1 MGLFSNK
8 PRCVQNAPSTRT
20 PLTHRTYLM
29 SFAFSYNP
37 DQEPPFVIYLAH
49 EDKTQG
55 SWRPRAM
62 LGLTHA
68 LRTSGFLS
76 AIEPEE
82 LHSLLVLLSFLAPD
96 GRLMAFT
103 LSLAQP
109 LGTSP
114 AKARARFEHLCE
126 VRWLGQPIVF
136 ATQSGDGLDGF
147 APVPGFIPL
156 VEEPPHDENGP
167 VIRVVPREAVIAH
180 SRRTYARTRGEV
192 EAQIESMMNWKK
204 PQPSPP
210 LQQGTLPQR
219 TTPPAITPPS
229 IPPEQAE
236 LHSQLLEVGLLPE
249 QADDLMKR
257 YDALRI
263 RRQLAWLPRRRA
275 KNAAGYLLAA
285 VKDDYAAPRAVRD
298 WLQDPVKPDDAG

>member
-8 PRCVQNAPSTRT
+8 PRCVQNAPSTKT
-20 PLTHRTYLM
+20 PFTHRLLIM
-29 SFAFSYNP
+29 SFAFCYNP
-37 DQEPPFVIYLAH
+37 DQEPPFIIYLAH

-62 LGLTHA
+62 LGLTSA

-96 GRLMAFT
+96 GRLVAFT
-103 LSLAQP
+103 LSLAQA
-109 LGTSP
+109 LGISP

-126 VRWLGQPIVF
+126 TRWLGQPIVF
-136 ATQSGDGLDGF
+136 ATQRGDGLDGF
-147 APVPGFIPL
+147 APTPGFIPL
-156 VEEPPHDENGP
+156 VEEPQHDEHRP
-167 VIRVVPREAVIAH
+167 MIRVVPREAVIAH
-180 SRRTYARTRGEV
+180 SRRTHARPRGEV
-192 EAQIESMMNWKK
+192 EAEIEAMMNWKK
-204 PQPSPP
+204 PQPSSPTRS
-210 LQQGTLPQR
+210 GTLP
-219 TTPPAITPPS
+219 TPTPPTVTS
-229 IPPEQAE
+229 EQAE
-236 LHSQLLEVGLLPE
+236 LHAQLVEVGLLPE

-285 VKDDYAAPRAVRD
+285 IKDDYAAPRSA
-298 WLQDPVKPDDAG
+298 QFKDPVKPDDAA

>member
-1 MGLFSNK
+1 
-8 PRCVQNAPSTRT
+8 
-20 PLTHRTYLM
+20 M
-29 SFAFSYNP
+29 SFAFCYNP

-62 LGLTHA
+62 LGLTPA

-82 LHSLLVLLSFLAPD
+82 LHSLLVLLSFLSPD
-96 GRLMAFT
+96 GRLVAFT
-103 LSLAQP
+103 LSLAQV
-109 LGTSP
+109 LGLPP

-136 ATQSGDGLDGF
+136 ATQRGDGLDGF
-147 APVPGFIPL
+147 APIPGFIPL
-156 VEEPPHDENGP
+156 VEEPQHDENGP

-192 EAQIESMMNWKK
+192 EREIESMMNWKK
-204 PQPSPP
+204 PQPPSPTRS
-210 LQQGTLPQR
+210 G
-219 TTPPAITPPS
+219 TPPTPTPPTVTS
-229 IPPEQAE
+229 EQAE
-236 LHSQLLEVGLLPE
+236 LHSHLLEVGLLPE
-249 QADDLMKR
+249 QADDLLKR

-285 VKDDYAAPRAVRD
+285 IKDDYAAPRATGF
-298 WLQDPVKPDDAG
+298 QNPMKPDDGG

>member
-1 MGLFSNK
+1 
-8 PRCVQNAPSTRT
+8 
-20 PLTHRTYLM
+20 M

-37 DQEPPFVIYLAH
+37 DQEPPFVIYLVH

-62 LGLTHA
+62 LGLTPA

-82 LHSLLVLLSFLAPD
+82 LHSLLVLLSFLSPD

-103 LSLAQP
+103 LSLAQA

-114 AKARARFEHLCE
+114 AKARARFERLCE
-126 VRWLGQPIVF
+126 GRWLGQPIVF
-136 ATQSGDGLDGF
+136 ATQLGDGLDGF
-147 APVPGFIPL
+147 APTPGFIPL
-156 VEEPPHDENGP
+156 VEEPQHDQHGP
-167 VIRVVPREAVIAH
+167 MIRVVPREAVIAH

-192 EAQIESMMNWKK
+192 EREIEAMMNWKK

-210 LQQGTLPQR
+210 LQQGTPPQR
-219 TTPPAITPPS
+219 VTPPPAITPPAVN
-229 IPPEQAE
+229 PEQAE
-236 LHSQLLEVGLLPE
+236 LHAQLLEVGLLPE
-249 QADDLMKR
+249 QADDLLKR

-285 VKDDYAAPRAVRD
+285 IKDDYAAPRVTQD
-298 WLQDPVKPDDAG
+298 QFHSQDPVKPDDAG

>member
-1 MGLFSNK
+1 
-8 PRCVQNAPSTRT
+8 
-20 PLTHRTYLM
+20 M

-49 EDKTQG
+49 ADKTQG

-62 LGLTHA
+62 LGITPA

-82 LHSLLVLLSFLAPD
+82 LHSLLVLLSFLSPD
-96 GRLMAFT
+96 GRLVGFT
-103 LSLAQP
+103 LSLAQA
-109 LGTSP
+109 LGLPS
-114 AKARARFEHLCE
+114 AKARARFERLCE
-126 VRWLGQPIVF
+126 TRWLGQPIVF
-136 ATQSGDGLDGF
+136 ATQLGDGLDGF
-147 APVPGFIPL
+147 APMPGFIPL
-156 VEEPPHDENGP
+156 VEEPQHDQDVP
-167 VIRVVPREAVIAH
+167 VVRVVPREVVIAH

-192 EAQIESMMNWKK
+192 EAEIESMMNWRK

-210 LQQGTLPQR
+210 LQQGSSPQR
-219 TTPPAITPPS
+219 ATLPPS

-236 LHSQLLEVGLLPE
+236 LHDQLVEVGLLPD
-249 QADDLMKR
+249 QADELLKR

-263 RRQLAWLPRRRA
+263 RRQLAWLPRRQA

-285 VKDDYAAPRAVRD
+285 IKDDYAAPRAAGFQNPIR
-298 WLQDPVKPDDAG
+298 PDNAG

>member
-1 MGLFSNK
+1 
-8 PRCVQNAPSTRT
+8 
-20 PLTHRTYLM
+20 M

-62 LGLTHA
+62 LGITPA

-82 LHSLLVLLSFLAPD
+82 LHSLLVLLSFLSPD

-103 LSLAQP
+103 LSLAQV
-109 LGTSP
+109 LGTSH
-114 AKARARFEHLCE
+114 AKARARFERLCE
-126 VRWLGQPIVF
+126 THWLGQPIVF
-136 ATQSGDGLDGF
+136 ATQRGEGLDGF
-147 APVPGFIPL
+147 APTPGFVPL
-156 VEEPPHDENGP
+156 VEEPQHDEHGP
-167 VIRVVPREAVIAH
+167 MIRVVPREAVIAH

-192 EAQIESMMNWKK
+192 EREIESMMNWKK
-204 PQPSPP
+204 PQPSPS
-210 LQQGTLPQR
+210 LQQGTPPQR
-219 TTPPAITPPS
+219 ATHPAMNL
-229 IPPEQAE
+229 EQAD
-236 LHSQLLEVGLLPE
+236 LQSQLVEVGLLPE
-249 QADDLMKR
+249 QADDLLKR

-285 VKDDYAAPRAVRD
+285 VKDDYAAPRAVQF
-298 WLQDPVKPDDAG
+298 QDQTKYDNAR

>member
-1 MGLFSNK
+1 
-8 PRCVQNAPSTRT
+8 
-20 PLTHRTYLM
+20 M

-49 EDKTQG
+49 DDKTQG

-62 LGLTHA
+62 LGLTPA

-82 LHSLLVLLSFLAPD
+82 FHSLLVLLSFLSPD
-96 GRLMAFT
+96 GRLSAFT
-103 LSLAQP
+103 LSLAQA

-114 AKARARFEHLCE
+114 AKARAHFERLCE

-136 ATQSGDGLDGF
+136 ATQLGDGLDGF

-156 VEEPPHDENGP
+156 VEEPTHDENGP

-192 EAQIESMMNWKK
+192 EAEIESMMNWKK
-204 PQPSPP
+204 TQPSLP
-210 LQQGTLPQR
+210 LQQGTPPQR
-219 TTPPAITPPS
+219 ATPPPGITSPTMTPG
-229 IPPEQAE
+229 QTE
-236 LHSQLLEVGLLPE
+236 LHAQLVEVGLLPE

-263 RRQLAWLPRRRA
+263 RRQLAWLPRRQA

-285 VKDDYAAPRAVRD
+285 IKDDYAAPRAS
-298 WLQDPVKPDDAG
+298 QFQNPMTPDNGG

>member
-1 MGLFSNK
+1 
-8 PRCVQNAPSTRT
+8 
-20 PLTHRTYLM
+20 M

-62 LGLTHA
+62 LGITPA

-82 LHSLLVLLSFLAPD
+82 LHSLLVLLSFLSPD

-103 LSLAQP
+103 LSLAQA

-114 AKARARFEHLCE
+114 AKTRARFEHLCE
-126 VRWLGQPIVF
+126 ARWLGQPIVF
-136 ATQSGDGLDGF
+136 ATQHGDGLDGF
-147 APVPGFIPL
+147 APTPGFIPL
-156 VEEPPHDENGP
+156 VEEPQHDEDGP

-192 EAQIESMMNWKK
+192 EAEIESMMNWKK
-204 PQPSPP
+204 PQL
-210 LQQGTLPQR
+210 LQQGTSPQR
-219 TTPPAITPPS
+219 ATPPPAITPPAVN
-229 IPPEQAE
+229 PEQAE
-236 LHSQLLEVGLLPE
+236 LHAQLLEVGLLPE
-249 QADDLMKR
+249 QADDLLKR

-285 VKDDYAAPRAVRD
+285 IKDDYAAPRAAQF
-298 WLQDPVKPDDAG
+298 QDSVKPDDGG

>member
-1 MGLFSNK
+1 
-8 PRCVQNAPSTRT
+8 
-20 PLTHRTYLM
+20 M
-29 SFAFSYNP
+29 SFAFSYNL

-62 LGLTHA
+62 LGLTPA

-76 AIEPEE
+76 AIGPEE
-82 LHSLLVLLSFLAPD
+82 LHSLLVLLSFLSPD

-103 LSLAQP
+103 LSLAQA

-114 AKARARFEHLCE
+114 AKVRARFERLCE

-136 ATQSGDGLDGF
+136 ATQRGDGLDGF
-147 APVPGFIPL
+147 APIPGFIPL
-156 VEEPPHDENGP
+156 VEEPPHGENGP
-167 VIRVVPREAVIAH
+167 VIHVVPREAVIAH
-180 SRRTYARTRGEV
+180 SRRTYARSRSEV
-192 EAQIESMMNWKK
+192 EREIESMMNWKK
-204 PQPSPP
+204 PQPSSPKLSSP
-210 LQQGTLPQR
+210 TRSG
-219 TTPPAITPPS
+219 TPPTPTPPTVTS
-229 IPPEQAE
+229 EQAE
-236 LHSQLLEVGLLPE
+236 LLSQLLEVGLLPE

-285 VKDDYAAPRAVRD
+285 VKDDYAAPRVAQF
-298 WLQDPVKPDDAG
+298 QDQTKPDDAG